1 MAPPVFTG
9 AEGEPFVGSLF
20 AMSPGSGFPFPLEIL
35 GLLCPLPVRLC
46 GATEGAA
53 ECDFEFR
60 PDCSLELEAWLCV
73 EFR

>member
-1 MAPPVFTG
+1 MASPVSTG
-9 AEGEPFVGSLF
+9 AKGEPSVVSVL
-20 AMSPGSGFPFPLEIL
+20 AISPGSGLPFPLEMF

-60 PDCSLELEAWLCV
+60 PDCSLELEAWLCA